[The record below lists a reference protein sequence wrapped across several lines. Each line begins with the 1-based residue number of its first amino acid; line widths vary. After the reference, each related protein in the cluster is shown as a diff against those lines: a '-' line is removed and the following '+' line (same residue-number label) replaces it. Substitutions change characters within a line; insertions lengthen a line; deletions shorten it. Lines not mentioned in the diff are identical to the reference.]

1 MKLSDLKIVFIGGG
15 NMASAI
21 IGGLIKQGAL
31 AKHIRVADPSVDCQT
46 RLTDN
51 FGIETHPSMHSMTQ
65 VISEAHVLVIAV
77 KPQQFKEVAQA
88 YTSLQLASHPL
99 LFSVAAG
106 IRTTDMSRWTKN
118 PKIIRAMPNTPALI
132 NQGMTGLFAS
142 ASTNAEDRKI
152 AEIICQAMGSF
163 VWVEHEQLMDTV
175 TAISGSVPAYF
186 FAFIE
191 AIEKAGIAQGLDA
204 ASARK
209 LSIQTALGAAM
220 LAEQSSDSPSVLR
233 EKVTSK
239 GGTTY
244 AALQV
249 FENMDL
255 QGLVTAA
262 LEAARARG
270 AEMGDELGRD

>member
-1 MKLSDLKIVFIGGG
+1 
-15 NMASAI
+15 
-21 IGGLIKQGAL
+21 
-31 AKHIRVADPSVDCQT
+31 
-46 RLTDN
+46 
-51 FGIETHPSMHSMTQ
+51 
-65 VISEAHVLVIAV
+65 
-77 KPQQFKEVAQA
+77 
-88 YTSLQLASHPL
+88 
-99 LFSVAAG
+99 
-106 IRTTDMSRWTKN
+106 
-118 PKIIRAMPNTPALI
+118 
-132 NQGMTGLFAS
+132 
-142 ASTNAEDRKI
+142 
-152 AEIICQAMGSF
+152 
-163 VWVEHEQLMDTV
+163 MDTV
-175 TAISGSVPAYF
+175 TAISGSGPAYF